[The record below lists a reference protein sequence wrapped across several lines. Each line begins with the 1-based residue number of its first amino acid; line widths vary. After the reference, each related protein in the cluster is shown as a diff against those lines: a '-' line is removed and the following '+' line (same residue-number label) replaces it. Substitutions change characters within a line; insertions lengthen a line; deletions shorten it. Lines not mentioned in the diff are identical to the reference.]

1 MLDFIIFYMIVGY
14 IVNNIIALFY
24 QYSGQMEENEE
35 FSIGLFIIN
44 IPMWPYILYSV
55 IKGLFEKDE

>member
-1 MLDFIIFYMIVGY
+1 MIVGY